1 MLDFSKEYILE
12 DEHVRLTPLQL
23 SHINELLEVTKDPFI
38 WVYFFE
44 KGNGLENLTNYISN
58 AVQQRKSGK
67 EYPFAVYDKVNKQ
80 YVGTTRF
87 YEYASEIQTIKLGHT
102 WYGKS
107 ARGTG
112 INKHCKYLLFQFAF
126 ETLKV
131 ERIGFGAYADNE
143 VSIAALK
150 SVGCTTEGFLR
161 NKFPAINGGGRT
173 DAILLSILK
182 NDWFTTVKQ
191 ELQQKLKTHTSI

>member
-1 MLDFSKEYILE
+1 MLDFSKDYILE
-12 DEHVRLTPLQL
+12 DHRVRLEPLQL
-23 SHINELLEVTKDPFI
+23 SHANELVEASKDPFI

-58 AVQQRKSGK
+58 AIEQRKLRK
-67 EYPFAVYDKVNKQ
+67 EYPFVVYDKTNEK

-87 YEYASEIQTIKLGHT
+87 YEYSSDIQTIKLGHT

-126 ETLKV
+126 ETFHV

-143 VSIAALK
+143 VSIAALQ
-150 SVGCTTEGFLR
+150 SVGCKTEGFLR
-161 NKFPAINGGGRT
+161 NMFPAINGKGRT

-182 NDWFTTVKQ
+182 AEWFTSVQQ
-191 ELQQKLKTHTSI
+191 ELQQKLKNNGSI